1 MQMKL
6 SNFKNF
12 HEFFSRQAEVFGD
25 NACLT
30 DGDRPGVFY
39 SFKDLNS
46 IATRVAVFLSTL
58 GIKKGDRFAV
68 VTRNSPEFMFL
79 YLASM
84 KLGSLIMPLVV
95 DFPPEGIL
103 RQVRRFGIK
112 AIFFS
117 DESRLSV
124 EEAHRLDPGV
134 MPQGLDLSGLKDSIK
149 DISQETSLFDG
160 VSLDD
165 PGSFYFSSGT
175 TGEPK
180 GIPQS
185 PRNLLAAA
193 EALIGVYGFS
203 PKDTQM
209 GVLPCYHTALATY
222 GFWPSFWVGSNFVL
236 FERFHKTD
244 FWKNLARHRASFV
257 EVVPTILSMLLYPP
271 EDISGYDLTG
281 LKFIGSGSAPLSPA
295 LHHKFEDTFG
305 IKVANQYGLS
315 EAAPT
320 HFNPPER
327 NLRKEGSIGK
337 PMANVEA
344 KVVNEKGEELP
355 DMEQG
360 EIIMKGD
367 SVVAGYYN
375 DPEATNEA
383 FRDGWFYTGDLGYR
397 DSDRFYF
404 LSGRKKEM
412 IIRGGEKIYPN
423 EVDNVLATCAGI
435 KESATVGVP
444 DPFYGEEVVSYVV
457 LTEDNVASEKSIKK
471 HCARFLPL
479 YKCPKKIFFIDE
491 VPKTASG
498 KIIRRKLLE
507 LYNQNQSQK
516 T

>member
-1 MQMKL
+1 MTL
-6 SNFKNF
+6 SDYKNF
-12 HEFFSRQAEVFGD
+12 HEFFSHQAEIFGD
-25 NACLT
+25 NICLT
-30 DGDRPGVFY
+30 NGDRPEVLY

-46 IATRVAVFLSTL
+46 IVTKVAIFLSSI
-58 GIKKGDRFAV
+58 GVKKGDRFAV
-68 VTRNSPEFMFL
+68 ITRNSPEFMFL

-84 KLGSLIMPLVV
+84 KLGSLIMPLVI
-95 DFPPEGIL
+95 DLPPEGIL
-103 RQVRRFGIK
+103 RQVQRFGIK

-124 EEAHRLDPGV
+124 EEAHRLDSRI
-134 MPQGLDLSGLKDSIK
+134 MPQGLDIFGLKDSIK
-149 DISQETSLFDG
+149 GISQETTLFDN

-185 PRNLLAAA
+185 PRNLLSAA
-193 EALIGVYGFS
+193 EALVGVYGFS

-209 GVLPCYHTALATY
+209 GVLPCYHTALVTY
-222 GFWPSFWVGSNFVL
+222 GFWPSFFVGSNFIL
-236 FERFHKTD
+236 FERFHKTE
-244 FWKNLARHRASFV
+244 FWKNLARHRVSFV

-271 EDISGYDLTG
+271 EVISSHDLTN

-295 LHHKFEDTFG
+295 LHQKFEDTFG

-315 EAAPT
+315 ETAPT

-337 PMANVEA
+337 SMANVEA
-344 KVVNEKGEELP
+344 RVVDERGEEAP
-355 DMEQG
+355 NMDPG
-360 EIIMKGD
+360 EIAMRGD

-375 DPEATNEA
+375 NPQATSEAYRN
-383 FRDGWFYTGDLGYR
+383 GWFYTGDLGYR
-397 DSDRFYF
+397 DSDGFYF

-412 IIRGGEKIYPN
+412 ISRGGEKIYPN
-423 EVDNVLATCAGI
+423 EVDNVLATCEGL
-435 KESATVGVP
+435 KEAATVGIP
-444 DPFYGEEVVSYVV
+444 DPVYGEEVASFVV
-457 LTEDNVASEKSIKK
+457 LIDDSAASEESIKE
-471 HCARFLPL
+471 HCARFLPAF
-479 YKCPKKIFFIDE
+479 KCPKKIFFIDE

-507 LYNQNQSQK
+507 LYNQNQPHE